1 MLPRLWSKGDSDV
14 CRESEAVSPQFESR
28 RRMRH
33 FHRDEC
39 KGEAGEAA
47 RRWTSAEVP
56 RAAGASAE
64 PGERTAAAESMCPS
78 PGGGQAAS
86 ASSTPRDDTGGPQ
99 RAAQEKGQH
108 RAVTLGG
115 QRSQAPTASS
125 ERCLPA
131 LLPAQPAGGSKAVL
145 AVRRGVGV
153 TGAGWGEGSQ
163 RHRVSCARV
172 RAHARTC
179 THMYTYIYT
188 RGTTGQIRDG
198 PTVIILSRLGG

>member
-78 PGGGQAAS
+78 PGGGRQRVHRPLRGMIQEAHKEPPRRKAS
-86 ASSTPRDDTGGPQ
+86 IGPS
-99 RAAQEKGQH
+99 R
-108 RAVTLGG
+108 L
-115 QRSQAPTASS
+115 
-125 ERCLPA
+125 
-131 LLPAQPAGGSKAVL
+131 
-145 AVRRGVGV
+145 
-153 TGAGWGEGSQ
+153 EGSG
-163 RHRVSCARV
+163 V
-172 RAHARTC
+172 RLRQH
-179 THMYTYIYT
+179 H
-188 RGTTGQIRDG
+188 
-198 PTVIILSRLGG
+198 LSDAFPRFSRPSPLVDPRRSSQ